1 MKNEEI
7 SLQTKKSL
15 ADALKKRMQTTAFND
30 IKVSSLLNDC
40 NITRSTFYYHFEDI
54 YKLMEW
60 MFESEAIEL
69 LKKSENCYTW
79 DQGILLLLRYV
90 QKNSSVC
97 MCAYNSLGWQILER
111 MFYKDTKQILCRFV
125 DTLLEEIP
133 AKPEHVE
140 FIVDYY
146 VRAYVSCLAG
156 WLANGM
162 KQTPEEMIELIDIAS
177 YGNIKRALKRSVEKT
192 HKV

>member
-156 WLANGM
+156 LLANGM

-192 HKV
+192 HKA

>member
-7 SLQTKKSL
+7 SLQTKRSL
-15 ADALKKRMQTTAFND
+15 AAALKKRMQTTPFNE

-40 NITRSTFYYHFEDI
+40 DITRSTFYYHFEDI

-69 LKKSENCYTW
+69 LKKSEDCYTW

-90 QKNSSVC
+90 QKNSRIC

-111 MFYKDTKQILCRFV
+111 MFYKDCKQVLRRFV
-125 DTLLEEIP
+125 DILLEEIS
-133 AKPEHVE
+133 AEEKYIE
-140 FIVDYY
+140 FILDFY

-162 KQTPEEMIELIDIAS
+162 KQTPEEMIEFIEITS
-177 YGNIKRALKRSVEKT
+177 YGNIKRALKRSVEKI
-192 HKV
+192 HEV